1 MKCIPN
7 TTFQRAGKELF
18 ALETLHL
25 AHTLIGC
32 RLVTAVEG
40 VRSSG
45 IIVET
50 EAYGGAE
57 DPAAHSFRGET
68 PRTQVMFKKAG
79 HIYVY
84 FIYGVHYCVN
94 VVSEREGTGGAVLL
108 RALLPDEGRERMQE
122 RRGRMEG
129 DALAKGPGNL
139 CKAMGIDLSL
149 NGEYAP
155 ESERIWIEEPRDPLP
170 LPILRSPRIGISKA
184 KELPWRFYL
193 SGCPSVS
200 KGPAGAL

>member
-1 MKCIPN
+1 MKCLPN
-7 TTFQRAGKELF
+7 TTFQRADKELF

-25 AHTLIGC
+25 AHALIGC
-32 RLVTAVEG
+32 RLVTTIEG

-50 EAYGGAE
+50 EAYGGAK

-68 PRTQVMFKKAG
+68 PRTQVMFKEAG
-79 HIYVY
+79 HVYVY

-94 VVSEREGTGGAVLL
+94 IVSEREGTAGAVLL
-108 RALLPDEGRERMQE
+108 RALIPDENREKMQE
-122 RRGRMEG
+122 RRGG
-129 DALAKGPGNL
+129 AANDAVARGPGNL
-139 CKAMGIDLSL
+139 CKALGIDLSL

-155 ESERIWIEEPRDPLP
+155 ESEKIWVEAPRDPLP

-193 SGCPSVS
+193 ANCASVS
-200 KGPAGAL
+200 KGPVGS